1 MSGVWKRLQVFC
13 LAFMLVVLGSAGVF
27 AQDSAPN
34 TDLEGE
40 LLLWHGWTGAEA
52 DTLTN
57 DILPAWQAAN
67 PNVTIEVLAV
77 PFDQLKN
84 KYSQEVATGGGPDL
98 LIGPAD
104 WVGELATGELIRP
117 LDDLVDEAT
126 LGNYLS
132 STVDALRYDGNLY
145 GLPESFEAVAM
156 YYNKQ
161 LMPEPAATTA
171 DLDAAAAEINAGAA
185 DTYGLALLANFYHP
199 AGYFFG
205 FGSQLFDENNQ
216 STVNSPETVA
226 FLNWMNGLQSKPG
239 YFLQND
245 DNAISSL
252 FKEGK
257 AAAVFNG
264 PWALGDYVQA
274 LGAENVGVAPMPVI
288 SEAGDA
294 ATRPF
299 LGVKHI
305 MMNADLDDDQAA
317 LAAEFMKWFTGP
329 ESAGLLVEKA
339 GHLPAHVG
347 VDVSGNEIA
356 QAFVTQAE
364 TATPMPI
371 IPEMGQV
378 WEPVG
383 NMITAVL
390 SGAST
395 AEDAAA
401 TAQDQI
407 NEGIQ
412 NMGS

>member
-1 MSGVWKRLQVFC
+1 MRGGWKRIHIAF
-13 LAFMLVVLGSAGVF
+13 LAFMLAVLGSIGGF
-27 AQDSAPN
+27 TQTTAQNADMN
-34 TDLEGE
+34 GE

-52 DTLTN
+52 ATLTN
-57 DILPAWQAAN
+57 DLLPAWQAAY
-67 PNVTIEVLAV
+67 PNVKIQVLAV

-132 STVDALRYDGNLY
+132 STVDALRFDGQLY
-145 GLPESFEAVAM
+145 GLPESFETVAM
-156 YYNKQ
+156 YYNKA
-161 LMPEPAATTA
+161 LMPEPVANTA
-171 DLDAAAAEINAGAA
+171 DLDAFAAEISSTAG

-199 AGYFFG
+199 AGYLFG
-205 FGSQLFDENNQ
+205 FGGQLFDENNQ
-216 STVNSPETVA
+216 SIINSPETVA
-226 FLNWMNGLQSKPG
+226 FLNWINGLQTKPG

-264 PWALGDYVQA
+264 PWALGDYAQA
-274 LGAENVGVAPMPVI
+274 LGAENVGVAPMPLI
-288 SEAGDA
+288 SDA
-294 ATRPF
+294 NGAAARPF

-305 MMNADLDDDQAA
+305 MMNADLEDDQAA

-329 ESAGLLVEKA
+329 ESAGMLVEKA
-339 GHLPAHVG
+339 GHLPAHTG

-371 IPEMGQV
+371 IPQMGQV
-378 WEPVG
+378 WEPAG

-390 SGAST
+390 AGQST
-395 AEDAAA
+395 PEEAAA

-407 NEGIQ
+407 NEGIK
-412 NMGS
+412 NMGA

>member
-1 MSGVWKRLQVFC
+1 MRGGWKRVPVAM
-13 LAFMLVVLGSAGVF
+13 LAFLLIAMGSVGAM
-27 AQDSAPN
+27 AQDSTAN
-34 TDLEGE
+34 ADLSGE

-57 DILPAWQAAN
+57 DILPAWQAKY
-67 PNVTIEVLAV
+67 PNVKINVLAV

-84 KYSQEVATGGGPDL
+84 KYSTEVATGGGPDL
-98 LIGPAD
+98 LIGPLD

-117 LDDLVDEAT
+117 LDDLIDQAT
-126 LGNYLS
+126 LDNYLP
-132 STVDALRYDGNLY
+132 STVEALRYDGKLY
-145 GLPESFEAVAM
+145 GMPESFEAVAM
-156 YYNKQ
+156 YYNKTM
-161 LMPEPAATTA
+161 MPEPVASTA
-171 DLDAAAAEINAGAA
+171 DLDALAAEINGASS
-185 DTYGLALLANFYHP
+185 DSYGLALYSDFYHP

-205 FGSQLFDENNQ
+205 FGGQLFDENNQ
-216 STVNSPETVA
+216 SIVNSPETVA
-226 FLNWMNGLQSKPG
+226 FLNWISGLQSKPG

-264 PWALGDYVQA
+264 PWALGDYVNA

-288 SEAGDA
+288 SENEGA
-294 ATRPF
+294 ATMPF

-305 MMNADLDDDQAA
+305 MMNADLDGDQAA

-329 ESAGLLVEKA
+329 ESESILVEKA
-339 GHLPAHVG
+339 GHLPAHTG
-347 VDVSGNEIA
+347 VDVSGDEIA

-364 TATPMPI
+364 TATPLPT

-383 NMITAVL
+383 NMITSVL
-390 SGAST
+390 TGDAT

-407 NEGIQ
+407 NQAIS
-412 NMGS
+412 NMGA

>member
-1 MSGVWKRLQVFC
+1 MRGGWKRVPVAM
-13 LAFMLVVLGSAGVF
+13 LAFLLIAMGSVGAM
-27 AQDSAPN
+27 AQDSTAN
-34 TDLEGE
+34 ADLSGE

-57 DILPAWQAAN
+57 DILPAWQAKY
-67 PNVTIEVLAV
+67 PNVKINVLAV

-84 KYSQEVATGGGPDL
+84 KYSTEVATGGGPDL
-98 LIGPAD
+98 LIGPLD

-117 LDDLVDEAT
+117 LDDLIDQAT
-126 LGNYLS
+126 LDNYLP
-132 STVDALRYDGNLY
+132 STVEALRYNDQLY
-145 GLPESFEAVAM
+145 GMPESFEAVAM
-156 YYNKQ
+156 YYNKTM
-161 LMPEPAATTA
+161 MPEPVASTA
-171 DLDAAAAEINAGAA
+171 DLDALAAEINGASS
-185 DTYGLALLANFYHP
+185 DSYGLALYSDFYHP

-205 FGSQLFDENNQ
+205 FGGQLFDENNQ
-216 STVNSPETVA
+216 SIVNSPETVA
-226 FLNWMNGLQSKPG
+226 FLNWISGLQSKPG

-264 PWALGDYVQA
+264 PWALGDYVNA

-288 SEAGDA
+288 SENEGA
-294 ATRPF
+294 ATMPF

-305 MMNADLDDDQAA
+305 MMNADLDGDQAA

-329 ESAGLLVEKA
+329 ESESILVEKA
-339 GHLPAHVG
+339 GHLPAHTG
-347 VDVSGNEIA
+347 VDVSGDEIA

-364 TATPMPI
+364 TATPLPT

-383 NMITAVL
+383 NMITSVL
-390 SGAST
+390 TGDAT

-407 NEGIQ
+407 NQAIS
-412 NMGS
+412 NMGA